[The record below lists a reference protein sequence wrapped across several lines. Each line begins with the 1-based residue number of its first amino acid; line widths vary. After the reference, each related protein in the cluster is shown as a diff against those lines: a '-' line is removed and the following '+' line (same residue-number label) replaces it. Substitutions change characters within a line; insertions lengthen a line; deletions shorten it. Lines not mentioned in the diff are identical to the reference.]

1 MPKRVTGILSAL
13 SLLLVGCLCFNIFQS
28 GDFRDVDNSLYMFLF
43 LVLLGGVVVGLVGL
57 HWGFS

>member
-13 SLLLVGCLCFNIFQS
+13 SLLLVGCLCFYIFQS
-28 GDFRDVDNSLYMFLF
+28 GDFRDVDNSLYVFLF